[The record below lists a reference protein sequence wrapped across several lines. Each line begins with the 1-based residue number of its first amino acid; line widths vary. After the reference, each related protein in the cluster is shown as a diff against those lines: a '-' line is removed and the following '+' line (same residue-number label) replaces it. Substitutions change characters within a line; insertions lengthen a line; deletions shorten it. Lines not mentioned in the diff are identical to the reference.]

1 MQTRAFTYGEKP
13 KQIVYRR
20 YGGITV
26 TSMNREELMKSKK
39 RIVVKI
45 GSSTLTHPETGDM
58 DLVTMERL
66 VRILTD
72 ISNSGKDV
80 VLVSSGAIAVG
91 RKTMK
96 IAERP
101 KDKSVKQACAAIGQ
115 TRLMM
120 VYQRLFA
127 EYNKIPAQVLI
138 TKLTMINDLNRRNAR
153 ATFSELLS
161 MGVIPIVN
169 ENDTVVTDEIEF
181 GDNDTLSAIV
191 AALIHADLLVVLS
204 DQDGFFTDDPR
215 KNPDAKLVEEIDF
228 ITDEL
233 EAMAKGAGTD
243 VGTGGMATKVAAARI
258 ANDAGADMVI
268 CNGNDMKNLRNVLE
282 GKMSERCSMPI
293 KTIIFI

>member
-1 MQTRAFTYGEKP
+1 
-13 KQIVYRR
+13 
-20 YGGITV
+20 
-26 TSMNREELMKSKK
+26 MNREELMAGKK

-58 DLVTMERL
+58 DLVKMERL

-72 ISNSGKDV
+72 MSNSGKDV

-96 IAERP
+96 IDSRP
-101 KDKSVKQACAAIGQ
+101 KEKSVKQACAAIGQ

-127 EYNKIPAQVLI
+127 EYNKVPAQVLI
-138 TKLTMINDLNRRNAR
+138 TKLTMIHDENRRNAR
-153 ATFSELLS
+153 NTFSELLS

-191 AALIHADLLVVLS
+191 AALIHADLLILLS
-204 DQDGFFTDDPR
+204 DIDGLYDDNPR
-215 KNPDAKLVEEIDF
+215 TNPNAKFIEEIDY
-228 ITDEL
+228 ITDDL
-233 EAMAKGAGTD
+233 EQMAKGAGSD
-243 VGTGGMATKVAAARI
+243 VGTGGMITKIAAARI

-268 CNGNDMKNLRNVLE
+268 CNGGDMKNLRHVIEGRNV
-282 GKMSERCSMPI
+282 G
-293 KTIIFI
+293 TIFRAHKNENFHLIDYLQKPVPEEQE

>member
-1 MQTRAFTYGEKP
+1 
-13 KQIVYRR
+13 
-20 YGGITV
+20 
-26 TSMNREELMKSKK
+26 MNREELMAGKK

-58 DLVTMERL
+58 DLVKMERL

-72 ISNSGKDV
+72 MSNSGKDV

-96 IAERP
+96 IDSRP
-101 KDKSVKQACAAIGQ
+101 KEKSVKQACAAIGQ

-127 EYNKIPAQVLI
+127 EYNKVPAQVLI
-138 TKLTMINDLNRRNAR
+138 TKLTMIHDENRRNAR
-153 ATFSELLS
+153 NTFSELLS

-191 AALIHADLLVVLS
+191 AALIHADLLVLLS
-204 DQDGFFTDDPR
+204 DIDGLYDDNPR
-215 KNPDAKLVEEIDF
+215 TNPNAKFIEEIDY
-228 ITDEL
+228 ITDDL
-233 EAMAKGAGTD
+233 EQMAKGAGSD
-243 VGTGGMATKVAAARI
+243 VGTGGMITKIAAARI

-268 CNGNDMKNLRNVLE
+268 CNGGDMKNLRHVIEGRNV
-282 GKMSERCSMPI
+282 G
-293 KTIIFI
+293 TIFRAHKNENFHLIDYLQKPVPEEQE

>member
-1 MQTRAFTYGEKP
+1 
-13 KQIVYRR
+13 
-20 YGGITV
+20 
-26 TSMNREELMKSKK
+26 MNREELMAGKK

-45 GSSTLTHPETGDM
+45 GSSTLTHTETGDM
-58 DLVTMERL
+58 DLVKMERL
-66 VRILTD
+66 VRVLTD
-72 ISNSGKDV
+72 ISNCGKDV

-96 IAERP
+96 ITERP
-101 KDKSVKQACAAIGQ
+101 KEKSVKQACAAIGQ

-138 TKLTMINDLNRRNAR
+138 TKLTMINDINRRNAR

-191 AALIHADLLVVLS
+191 AKLCEADLLVLLS
-204 DQDGFFTDDPR
+204 DIDGLFDSDPHA
-215 KNPDAKLVEEIDF
+215 NPDAKLLPEVRE
-228 ITDEL
+228 ITDEIL
-233 EAMAKGAGTD
+233 AMAGGAGTWR
-243 VGTGGMATKVAAARI
+243 GTGGMATKLSAAQI
-258 ANDAGADMVI
+258 ATAAGCDMVI
-268 CNGNDMKNLRNVLE
+268 SNGKQPQDLYDIAE
-282 GKMSERCSMPI
+282 GKSVGTR
-293 KTIIFI
+293 FIAKKEA

>member
-1 MQTRAFTYGEKP
+1 MD
-13 KQIVYRR
+13 
-20 YGGITV
+20 
-26 TSMNREELMKSKK
+26 REELMAGKK
-39 RIVVKI
+39 RIVIKI
-45 GSSTLTHPETGDM
+45 GSSTLTHAETGDM
-58 DLVTMERL
+58 DLVKMERL
-66 VRILTD
+66 VRVLTD
-72 ISNSGKDV
+72 ISNCGKDV

-96 IAERP
+96 IQERP

-191 AALIHADLLVVLS
+191 AALIHADLLVLLS
-204 DQDGFFTDDPR
+204 DIDGLYDDDPHV
-215 KNPDAKLVEEIDF
+215 NPDAKFIEEIDY
-228 ITDEL
+228 ITDDL
-233 EAMAKGAGTD
+233 ESMAKGPGSD
-243 VGTGGMATKVAAARI
+243 VGSGGMATKIAAARI

-268 CNGNDMKNLRNVLE
+268 CNGNDMKNLRHVLE
-282 GKMSERCSMPI
+282 GRNVG
-293 KTIIFI
+293 TIFRAHKNENFHLIDYLTKEH

>member
-1 MQTRAFTYGEKP
+1 
-13 KQIVYRR
+13 
-20 YGGITV
+20 
-26 TSMNREELMKSKK
+26 MNREELMAGKK

-58 DLVTMERL
+58 DLVKMERL

-72 ISNSGKDV
+72 MSNSGKDV

-96 IAERP
+96 IDSRP
-101 KDKSVKQACAAIGQ
+101 KEKSVKQACAAIGQ

-127 EYNKIPAQVLI
+127 EYNKVPAQVLI
-138 TKLTMINDLNRRNAR
+138 TKLTMIHDENRRNAR
-153 ATFSELLS
+153 NTFSELLS

-191 AALIHADLLVVLS
+191 AALIHADLLVLLS
-204 DQDGFFTDDPR
+204 DIDGLYDDNPR
-215 KNPDAKLVEEIDF
+215 TNPNAKFIEEIDY
-228 ITDEL
+228 ITDDL
-233 EAMAKGAGTD
+233 EQMAKGAGSD
-243 VGTGGMATKVAAARI
+243 VGTGGMITKIAAARI
-258 ANDAGADMVI
+258 ANDAADMVI
-268 CNGNDMKNLRNVLE
+268 CNGGDMKNLRHVIEGRNV
-282 GKMSERCSMPI
+282 G
-293 KTIIFI
+293 TIFRAHKNENFHLIDYLQKPVPEEQE